1 MNRRF
6 SCAATDEGIV
16 HLYLVFRLVS
26 RDSFS
31 SGLHTVPPEVQCAR
45 RKSSR
50 KATMK
55 PQTRPAASPKQQL
68 DSFLAK
74 YDPAI
79 ATFARRV
86 LAKLRKRLP
95 GAVEMVY
102 DNYNALVIGFGPND
116 RPSLAIFSVVL
127 FPRWVILYFLQGA
140 SLPDLQRR
148 LQGGGK
154 VGRHIRL
161 EGLSTL
167 DDPYVQDLMNLALH
181 RAKAPLDPK
190 NRRQLIIKSISAK
203 QRPRRPV
210 SGQ

>member
-1 MNRRF
+1 MR
-6 SCAATDEGIV
+6 A
-16 HLYLVFRLVS
+16 
-26 RDSFS
+26 
-31 SGLHTVPPEVQCAR
+31 
-45 RKSSR
+45 
-50 KATMK
+50 KAI
-55 PQTRPAASPKQQL
+55 PAANPKQQL

-79 ATFARRV
+79 AAFARRV
-86 LAKLRKRLP
+86 VAKLRKRLP

-116 RPSLAIFSVVL
+116 KPSLAIFSVVL

-140 SLPDLQRR
+140 SLPDPQRR
-148 LQGGGK
+148 LQGQGK

-161 EGLSTL
+161 EDLSTL
-167 DDPYVQDLMNLALH
+167 DDPYVQGLMNLALH

-203 QRPRRPV
+203 QRPRKPAAD
-210 SGQ
+210 ST